1 MFVLK
6 PVAAEAQVKSVPAAQ
21 QLDEAAEPWQNA
33 VVEGL
38 PSGRTQTDGKASW
51 TPPKTASRAYAVAKL
66 GIGRCGAGVLWRAP
80 KCVVVFNNPNGV
92 SGEAQQIHDVE
103 EAVVVDRVESRRKV
117 HQQDIQV
124 LVNAALDEAALHA
137 KAMAKLLAGVR
148 NSAKMSAAER
158 QRGQMLLV
166 NVAEADMSDGN
177 MC

>member
-38 PSGRTQTDGKASW
+38 PSGRTQTDGKVLQGR
-51 TPPKTASRAYAVAKL
+51 ASR
-66 GIGRCGAGVLWRAP
+66 
-80 KCVVVFNNPNGV
+80 VFNNPNGV